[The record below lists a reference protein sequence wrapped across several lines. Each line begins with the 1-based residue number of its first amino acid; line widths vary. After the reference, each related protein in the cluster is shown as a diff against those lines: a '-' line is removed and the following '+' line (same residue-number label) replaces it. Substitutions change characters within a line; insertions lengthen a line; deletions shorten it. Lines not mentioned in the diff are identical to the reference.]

1 MGPQTKRIFEFFYG
15 QAGALPS
22 PADVAHAVASE
33 PDHVEMARVG
43 WTPGQSII
51 AAAENHGR
59 NTGRRRAAL
68 RHAVWEASQ
77 SMGTDEIA
85 DVVGGVLHEIDVDAP

>member
-1 MGPQTKRIFEFFYG
+1 MKPQTKRIFEFVYG
-15 QAGALPS
+15 RDGGLPS

-33 PDHVEMARVG
+33 PDRVEMARVG
-43 WTPGQSII
+43 WTPGQSTI

-68 RHAVWEASQ
+68 RQAIWDASR

-85 DVVGGVLHEIDVDAP
+85 DFVVGVLCEIDTDAP